1 MVGGAYR
8 DNCIDA
14 IRQIPPAFS
23 PALYPSLSISASL
36 PLVLEPWNEKE
47 KRKKKTFLGEL
58 GVRLDVGNK
67 KNRGIRE
74 RERERG
80 EEDERHGSP
89 NTVCSF
95 RIGGP
100 CNLFANSGYCGTA
113 GRLVNLLP
121 SLVNKYFVP
130 GRRVFFFLS
139 LLCLSV
145 SLSGSQNFRFLR
157 VRKA

>member
-1 MVGGAYR
+1 M
-8 DNCIDA
+8 
-14 IRQIPPAFS
+14 
-23 PALYPSLSISASL
+23 
-36 PLVLEPWNEKE
+36 KKK